1 MKKMSICTIACL
13 LFSFQAVAQNDRTLQ
28 GITENQQLGMMA
40 GLALACDAGGK
51 LDDYE
56 LIASRIIANQAQ
68 TDADERKAVREY
80 AEYKFGTFKEQKEN
94 PQASCGEVLDT
105 FSHLPIFKATVYAD
119 GSVKMPD
126 GRLLKPREG
135 SKLPMLKVKKKQAQ
149 NAQAKKAAASAS
161 KTKKAT
167 VKSRANMTS
176 ANQNANTHKSSAP
189 RTSVRKINT
198 MN

>member
-1 MKKMSICTIACL
+1 MKKMSISLIACL
-13 LFSFQAVAQNDRTLQ
+13 LFSFQAAAQNDRTLQ

-149 NAQAKKAAASAS
+149 NAEMKKAAAKSAKSKTKAS
-161 KTKKAT
+161 KTQTKA
-167 VKSRANMTS
+167 S
-176 ANQNANTHKSSAP
+176 AKQNVQKTPAP
-189 RTSVRKINT
+189 RTSVRKINAA
-198 MN
+198 N

>member
-1 MKKMSICTIACL
+1 MKKMSISLIVCL
-13 LFSFQAVAQNDRTLQ
+13 LFSFQAAAQNDRTLQ

-80 AEYKFGTFKEQKEN
+80 AEYKFSTFKEQKEN

-105 FSHLPIFKATVYAD
+105 FSHLPIFKSTVYAD

-149 NAQAKKAAASAS
+149 NAEMKKAAAQAAKSKKAAS
-161 KTKKAT
+161 KAQTK
-167 VKSRANMTS
+167 TS
-176 ANQNANTHKSSAP
+176 NSKQNVNKTSAP
-189 RTSVRKINT
+189 RTSVRKITGSN
-198 MN
+198 

>member
-1 MKKMSICTIACL
+1 MKKMSISLIACL
-13 LFSFQAVAQNDRTLQ
+13 LFSFQAAAQNDRTLQ

-149 NAQAKKAAASAS
+149 NAEMKKATAKSAKSKTTAS
-161 KTKKAT
+161 KTQTKA
-167 VKSRANMTS
+167 S
-176 ANQNANTHKSSAP
+176 AKQNVQKTPAP
-189 RTSVRKINT
+189 RTSVRKINAA
-198 MN
+198 N